1 MSVEPVPTMRSTIT
15 DEAGGLTIVM
25 PSRRVLPFVIFLP
38 IWIVGW
44 ALGECFAIGTLVSGK
59 GGGSFPALFLGFWL
73 TFWTIGGLFA
83 MTAWSW
89 MMFGR
94 ERLVVG
100 SGRFVHSYELFG
112 LARPREYD
120 VQSIRGLHA
129 APNLFGNAR
138 AQSPFGAMGPGSGAI
153 TFDYGAKSVRI
164 GSGLDEAEGK
174 MIVQRIKD
182 RGAIPNLEE

>member
-25 PSRRVLPFVIFLP
+25 PGRRFLPFVLFLP
-38 IWIVGW
+38 LWLIGW
-44 ALGECFAIGTLVSGK
+44 AFGEFFAISTLVSGK
-59 GGGSFPALFLGFWL
+59 GGGSAPALFLGLWL
-73 TFWTIGGLFA
+73 TMWTIGGLVA
-83 MTAWSW
+83 MSLWMW

-112 LARPREYD
+112 LTRPREYE
-120 VQSIRGLHA
+120 VQSIRGLRA
-129 APNLFGNAR
+129 APNLFDNAR
-138 AQSPFGAMGPGSGAI
+138 GFRSMTSGAI

-164 GSGLDEAEGK
+164 GAGLDEAEGR

-182 RGAIPNLEE
+182 RGAVPNAGS